1 MKQAILSD
9 SPQDPGRIKLL
20 LQRAQSCL
28 SGLAAAACV
37 SLLAWSPWD
46 HQLWLGSLLAGT
58 CKEGDLSLAVLIW
71 GLSHMGV
78 KEHAASS
85 KHGCSLLFGF

>member
-20 LQRAQSCL
+20 LQRARSCL
-28 SGLAAAACV
+28 SGLAAAA
-37 SLLAWSPWD
+37 WD